1 MEIFARITGH
11 QPPAIAAR
19 TQRQA
24 PVHMRPRRGGAPSHN
39 PAKALV
45 YLMRANL
52 ALGLALIR
60 VSPAELRRRGHAVIT
75 YVVPLVGALIC
86 LTTIGELLR
95 RRQLREKYAVR
106 LVGTALVVLILF
118 PGLLERL
125 SRTFGVL
132 VPSNLLFFGAIVLL
146 LSVSVHQSW
155 ELSRLEDETR
165 KLAED
170 LAILRLESEQS
181 RRRGDEAR

>member
-1 MEIFARITGH
+1 
-11 QPPAIAAR
+11 
-19 TQRQA
+19 
-24 PVHMRPRRGGAPSHN
+24 
-39 PAKALV
+39 
-45 YLMRANL
+45 
-52 ALGLALIR
+52 
-60 VSPAELRRRGHAVIT
+60 VIT
-75 YVVPLVGALIC
+75 YVVPLFGALIC

-95 RRQLREKYAVR
+95 RRQLREKYAVLWL